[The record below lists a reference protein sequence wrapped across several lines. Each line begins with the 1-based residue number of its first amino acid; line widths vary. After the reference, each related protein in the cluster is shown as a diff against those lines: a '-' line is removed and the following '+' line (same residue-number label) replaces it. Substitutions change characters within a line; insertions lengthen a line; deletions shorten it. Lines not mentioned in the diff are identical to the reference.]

1 MPSQPDSE
9 LFELFPTPV
18 RCFSR
23 LLSPQ
28 LVERLIQQFAGS
40 ALQANAQSSQLVH
53 TQLVSPEA
61 HLYMQE
67 VCDAVLPQVVDFG
80 ELLLGERLT
89 WFIKEMWINVL
100 EPLGHQALHNH
111 ANSFVS
117 GVVYLTSSH
126 SSSNTVFVKPMRA
139 ADFVFDNT
147 NAHSALGPYNA
158 DKWVSPDPEP
168 GDLTLF
174 PSYLLHEVPINRGT
188 RRMSLAFNAIPDR
201 LDSWGYTLKFAR

>member
-1 MPSQPDSE
+1 MSAPDSE

-18 RCFSR
+18 RCISR
-23 LLSPQ
+23 LLSAP
-28 LVERLIQQFAGS
+28 LVQRLIQEFAD
-40 ALQANAQSSQLVH
+40 QARQTNAQSSQLMH

-61 HLYMQE
+61 HASMQQ
-67 VCDAVLPQVVDFG
+67 VCEAVLPHVVEFG
-80 ELLLGERLT
+80 ELLLGERLA
-89 WFIKEMWINVL
+89 WFIKEMWINAL

-117 GVVYLTSSH
+117 GVVYLTSCH
-126 SSSNTVFVKPMRA
+126 PSSNTVFVKPLRG

-147 NAHSALGPYNA
+147 NARSTLGPYNA
-158 DKWVSPDPEP
+158 DKWVAPDPEP

-174 PSYLLHEVPINRGT
+174 PSYVLHEVPINHGT
-188 RRMSLAFNAIPDR
+188 RRMSLAFNAVPER